1 MKRMS
6 KATILIKYNRSGDT
20 YRLRDLAHDAF
31 MNGLTA
37 NAKEYNRRADIL
49 DRELRDLAAR
59 TRFNQDKAEKASAED
74 VLKA

>member
-6 KATILIKYNRSGDT
+6 KATVLVKYNGRADT
-20 YRLRDLAHDAF
+20 YRLRDKAHDAF

-49 DRELRDLAAR
+49 DRELRDLASR
-59 TRFNQDKAEKASAED
+59 TRFKET
-74 VLKA
+74 V